1 MSMRFKSEMQTNVE
15 FNKFRMFV
23 CDCVTILCLLET
35 RFGSKT
41 TLCSVSKTEMNKRNA
56 PLLVRAEYPIE
67 PRQPPQ
73 NRGFCGKLLICKYEA
88 SKVWFCIFVQI
99 LVCRSSC

>member
-41 TLCSVSKTEMNKRNA
+41 TLCSIC
-56 PLLVRAEYPIE
+56 IE
-67 PRQPPQ
+67 NGNEQAK
-73 NRGFCGKLLICKYEA
+73 CA
-88 SKVWFCIFVQI
+88 ST
-99 LVCRSSC
+99 S